1 MKYPAKLLARARSR
15 SSIAPGLPEGLTASQ
30 TPSESAHWNAVEVY
44 AGVGMKSWASPF
56 SSLGPRPLPSSDPVM
71 LPRKREA
78 GGTGEPLVIAFVGLA
93 LEARIAM
100 QSNVFV
106 VCHEKGCDLATSL
119 ESALDAGCR
128 SIISFGFAG
137 GLAPE
142 LRAGDLIVASA
153 IVDRHSIRPTNA
165 AWSNRLCQALPGSH
179 YMPLVGVDMPIVDAA
194 ARRELH
200 VSAGAAAVDTESHFM
215 ARFATAHGMAFAALR
230 VIIDPVH
237 RFVPEAALLAM
248 RHDGTIDI
256 AAMLAELTM
265 RPSQTLALLR
275 LTVDL
280 LLARSSLVRAR
291 QYLGSEASAPDP
303 MWPVMRRH
311 AELISESDR

>member
-1 MKYPAKLLARARSR
+1 
-15 SSIAPGLPEGLTASQ
+15 
-30 TPSESAHWNAVEVY
+30 
-44 AGVGMKSWASPF
+44 MKSRASPF
-56 SSLGPRPLPSSDPVM
+56 SSVGPRPVPSPDRVTLS
-71 LPRKREA
+71 RKREA
-78 GGTGEPLVIAFVGLA
+78 GGTGEPLVIALVGLA

-100 QSNVFV
+100 RSNVFV
-106 VCHEKGCDLATSL
+106 VCHDKGCDLATSL
-119 ESALDAGCR
+119 ESAMEAGCR

-142 LRAGDLIVASA
+142 LRAGDKIVASA

-200 VSAGAAAVDTESHFM
+200 FSAGAAAVDTESHIM

-248 RHDGTIDI
+248 RDDGTIDI
-256 AAMLAELTM
+256 AAILAELTM
-265 RPSQTLALLR
+265 RPLQTLALLR
-275 LTVDL
+275 LTGDL

-291 QYLGSEASAPDP
+291 QFLGTEISAPDP
-303 MWPVMRRH
+303 IWPVACSP
-311 AELISESDR
+311 AELMPESDR

>member
-1 MKYPAKLLARARSR
+1 MT
-15 SSIAPGLPEGLTASQ
+15 GSQ
-30 TPSESAHWNAVEVY
+30 GPRESAFWDAIDVD
-44 AGVGMKSWASPF
+44 AGVGMKNRASPF
-56 SSLGPRPLPSSDPVM
+56 SSRGPRLVPDLDPVL
-71 LPRKREA
+71 LPRESGA
-78 GGTGEPLVIAFVGLA
+78 GGTGEPLVIALVGLA

-100 QSNVFV
+100 RSNAFV

-119 ESALDAGCR
+119 ESAMEAGCR

-142 LRAGDLIVASA
+142 LRAGDMIVASA

-179 YMPLVGVDMPIVDAA
+179 YMPLLGVDMPIVDAA
-194 ARRELH
+194 ARREMHL
-200 VSAGAAAVDTESHFM
+200 SAGAAAVDTESHIM

-230 VIIDPVH
+230 VIIDSVH

-248 RHDGTIDI
+248 RHDGTIDV

-265 RPSQTLALLR
+265 RPSQTLGLLR
-275 LTVDL
+275 LTMDL

-291 QYLGSEASAPDP
+291 HHLGSGVSAPDP
-303 MWPVMRRH
+303 IWPVVRGHEEVM
-311 AELISESDR
+311 SESDR